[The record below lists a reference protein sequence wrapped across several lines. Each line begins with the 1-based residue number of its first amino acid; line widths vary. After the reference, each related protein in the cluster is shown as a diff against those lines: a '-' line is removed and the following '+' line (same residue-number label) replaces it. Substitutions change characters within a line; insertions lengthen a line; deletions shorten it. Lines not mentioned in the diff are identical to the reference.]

1 MALDKRV
8 SGMTIQS
15 LLMCGRCRG
24 TKRSRGITVQWLVPR
39 HRRWSFHSGGPQ
51 MTPCSSYT
59 TPTPLYGLWLK
70 AVPYLGNRVPFVTK
84 PVSQSL
90 GLGARVQ
97 PLMLGVR
104 GESLRGLG
112 AQVVSSGSNSSVC
125 VDCEAGVRSREAGVT
140 RQTPRC
146 LRHRDDQLSLKNR
159 EREKDKTRDDRT
171 NNEQPEFQHHSD
183 MYHIPE
189 D

>member
-125 VDCEAGVRSREAGVT
+125 VDCEAGVRSRAAGVT

-146 LRHRDDQLSLKNR
+146 LRHKDDQLSLNCSAPSLQR
-159 EREKDKTRDDRT
+159 EHSSHSPGTSSDLLLETSGS
-171 NNEQPEFQHHSD
+171 PEAQL
-183 MYHIPE
+183 
-189 D
+189 